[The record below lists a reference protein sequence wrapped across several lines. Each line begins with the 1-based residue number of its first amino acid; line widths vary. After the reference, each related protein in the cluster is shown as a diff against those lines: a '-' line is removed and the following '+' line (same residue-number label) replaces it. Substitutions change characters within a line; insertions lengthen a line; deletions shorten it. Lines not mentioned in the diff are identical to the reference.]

1 MVAEADIAAVAAL
14 LADPTRA
21 GFLVALS
28 DGHALPA
35 EISRGPAVY
44 HGMGLP
50 SQPLQQHA
58 SRNRGDSLERTK
70 A

>member
-1 MVAEADIAAVAAL
+1 MAAEADIAALAAL
-14 LADPTRA
+14 LADPTRV
-21 GFLVALS
+21 GFLVALN

-35 EISRGPAVY
+35 EVSRGRAIY

-50 SQPLQQHA
+50 SQPLGQHT